1 MTLPAMTLPFDVP
14 THPEPTAP
22 VHGNT
27 EDVERVIGGLVGAAS
42 VVADQQDFLTG
53 TATSAIGEHGAI
65 WSGGAAAAYLT
76 ATAGVIARD
85 ATARLGL
92 VKAARAFAAYADR
105 LAGLQSSQRELSDRR
120 VGLDRAVTDLER
132 EMADLAP
139 GALPDG
145 RLATWRD
152 RADELAALVAEY
164 TADNLRLRKAAAA
177 NENAL
182 VTALDRYGGVDRT
195 GESPPRSGDAVATPV
210 RTGPATIGP
219 HHGGEDQQE
228 RSPAERAR
236 WWAGLT
242 ASQQSAMMRDFPER
256 LGNGP
261 GLPARVRDDANRRVL
276 RRDLAESRAILD
288 STGEPALR
296 RAAMQRWRNA
306 TSVQDALHRATRDAP
321 GVTVQL
327 YGYDPAAFG
336 GDGKSVIAIGDL
348 DRARHV
354 AWNVPGMTT
363 DISGSADAAGT
374 AATLFRAADGAH
386 RDLAAVAWIGYDAP
400 SGADL
405 GAVTAAGAARDG
417 GAYLADDLEGFAA
430 ARAASG
436 TGQGTGESDHLD
448 LHVIGHSYGAT
459 TLGWAGDSGRL
470 AEEVDSVTLLGAPG
484 AGGAASA
491 AEFGIGP
498 EHVYV
503 GAASDDPVAKLGG
516 LDGRPWTGVGGL
528 GADPAATHFG
538 GERFRAEFGSSG
550 PFGSHTA
557 YFKPGTESLDN
568 LAKIVVGRGDEIT
581 HENRKS
587 AFDVL
592 TGLDPARRR
601 DD

>member
-1 MTLPAMTLPFDVP
+1 MTLPATTLPFYVL

-22 VHGNT
+22 VHGDA
-27 EDVERVIGGLVGAAS
+27 EDVERVIRGLVGAAS
-42 VVADQQDFLTG
+42 VVAGQQDFLTD
-53 TATSAIGEHGAI
+53 TATSAIGEHGAT
-65 WSGGAAAAYLT
+65 WSGRAASAYLADT
-76 ATAGVIARD
+76 AAVIARH
-85 ATARLGL
+85 ATARLEL

-120 VGLDRAVTDLER
+120 VGLDRAVADLER
-132 EMADLAP
+132 EMADLASH
-139 GALPDG
+139 ALPAG

-164 TADNLRLRKAAAA
+164 TADNLRLLEAAAA

-195 GESPPRSGDAVATPV
+195 AASPPGSGGAAAAPV

-219 HHGGEDQQE
+219 HHGGEDPGK

-242 ASQQSAMMRDFPER
+242 ASQQTAMLRDFPER

-276 RRDLAESRAILD
+276 RRDLAASRAILD
-288 STGEPALR
+288 STGDPTRR
-296 RAAMQRWRNA
+296 RAAMRRWRNA
-306 TSVQDALHRATRDAP
+306 TSVADALQRAARDAP

-348 DRARHV
+348 DEARHV

-363 DISGSADAAGT
+363 DISGSADAVGT
-374 AATLFRAADGAH
+374 AATLFQAAGGAH
-386 RDLAAVAWIGYDAP
+386 RDLATVAWIGYDAP
-400 SGADL
+400 NGADL

-417 GAYLADDLEGFAA
+417 GEYLADDVEGFAA

-436 TGQGTGESDHLD
+436 TGQGTGASDHLD

-484 AGGAASA
+484 AGGAATA
-491 AEFGIGP
+491 AEFGIGS

-528 GADPAATHFG
+528 GADPATTHFG
-538 GERFRAEFGSSG
+538 GERFRAESG

-557 YFKPGTESLDN
+557 YFRPGTESLDN
-568 LAKIVVGRGDEIT
+568 LAKIVVGRGDEIL